1 MKNAKTLQRGLHV
14 VGMVAIIFALSAMGI
29 LLIPNAADALDDITV
44 TKTVEPEIVY
54 PGNEVEFT
62 ITLEYE
68 DSQRCTPKILALND
82 NFDKGV
88 PSNAVITSFS
98 ESGAN
103 IQTSDINWDYTINC
117 GGEVEFTLKVKVNE
131 NADISADII
140 NHVRVYDATGKK
152 LLAEDTATA
161 TIVAA
166 PAPVLNVIKSVDK
179 TLANPSD
186 TLSYTVTVS
195 NSGNTPATYVEL
207 VDTLPAGFTF
217 ADTSSDDTTI
227 YTWKIEK
234 LDVNDTADF
243 KYDVHID
250 SLAGVGTYTNTAI
263 ATSYDTD
270 NEKTRVAI
278 ATSEPATASTEV
290 KIPVVLGET
299 SPSLTITKTV
309 DKDYTNPGGTA
320 TYTVIVS
327 NDGDAPA
334 LNAVLDDVLPIGFV
348 FVDTGNTTATWNLND
363 IVPTESVT
371 TTYDVKIDASILA
384 GKYVN
389 TATVSADDVDSISAK
404 ADLEIK
410 EVLVLGA
417 EDEPVVLPTT
427 GGGLAIVAL
436 SGLMLI
442 GTGIFVRRKIK

>member
-1 MKNAKTLQRGLHV
+1 MKNAKTLSKSLHA
-14 VGMVAIIFALSAMGI
+14 VGMVAIIFGLSFMMI
-29 LLIPNAADALDDITV
+29 NVADAATTIEINA
-44 TKTVEPEIVY
+44 EPENEVY
-54 PGNEVEFT
+54 PGGT
-62 ITLEYE
+62 ITYTIKATNNVCPQSDITIVNDFSRVMANASLLSLDIDNYE
-68 DSQRCTPKILALND
+68 D
-82 NFDKGV
+82 KG
-88 PSNAVITSFS
+88 SI
-98 ESGAN
+98 
-103 IQTSDINWDYTINC
+103 IQWTDTINC
-117 GGEVEFTLKVKVNE
+117 GEPKIYEMKVIVDSDASISATLKN
-131 NADISADII
+131 S
-140 NHVRVYDATGKK
+140 VRIFYTGNDQ
-152 LLAEDTATA
+152 AEPGDSVTT
-161 TIVAA
+161 TIVAS
-166 PAPVLNVIKSVDK
+166 PLSVIKTVDK

-384 GKYVN
+384 GKYIN
-389 TATVSADDVDSISAK
+389 TATVSADDVDGVSAK
-404 ADLEIK
+404 ADLEVK

-417 EDEPVVLPTT
+417 EEEVILPTT
-427 GGGLAIVAL
+427 GGGLAVITL

-442 GTGIFVRRKIK
+442 GSGIFIRRKIK